1 MNQRNNLELGTTP
14 IKKLFWKYFIP
25 SFTSVV
31 INALYNIVDRIFI
44 GHGVGAYAL
53 SGLSAV
59 FPIMIIFI
67 AFGML
72 VGIGAGIRISINLGK
87 GDRTRAEMVLG
98 NALTLLILL
107 SFVVTISGFC
117 LKEPIL
123 RLFGAGDETL
133 SYANDYLNII
143 LFGATFNMV
152 GFGMNNLIRSEGNAK
167 IAMYSILISAI
178 TNMILDPIFIFG
190 LNMGVKGAA
199 YATIISMAILC
210 IWVLYHFTKST
221 KAVLYLKITNLKLRK
236 DIVWYIVT
244 IGFAPFSMQIASS
257 VVQGMFNTQLIT
269 YGGDLAVGAMGI
281 INSVINLVIMSII
294 AIEIASQPIIGF
306 NVGAKQFQ
314 RVKEILYLGI
324 KYATILSVACWLV
337 VELFPEVLV
346 KVFNSENEE
355 LLTLGTRGLRVMLF
369 CLPIIGFQIIVSNYY
384 QSIGKALI
392 ATIVSLLR
400 QVFLLIPLLFIVP
413 RFMGLNGVWISGPIS
428 DILSFLFALYL
439 FNIEHKKLK
448 KQVALELVEKQ
459 KN

>member
-1 MNQRNNLELGTTP
+1 MNQKNNLELGTTP

-25 SFTSVV
+25 AFTSVV

-72 VGIGAGIRISINLGK
+72 IGIGGGIRISINLGK
-87 GDRTRAEMVLG
+87 GDKDRAEKVLG

-123 RLFGAGDETL
+123 KLFGAGKETL
-133 SYANDYLNII
+133 TYANDYLNII
-143 LFGATFNMV
+143 LFGAIFNMV

-178 TNMILDPIFIFG
+178 TNIILDPIFIFG

-210 IWVLYHFTKST
+210 IWVLYHFTKSN
-221 KAVLYLKITNLKLRK
+221 KAVLYLKLSNLKLRK

-257 VVQGMFNTQLIT
+257 VVQGMFNTQLIA

-281 INSVINLVIMSII
+281 INSVINLIIMSII

-306 NVGAKQFQ
+306 NIGAKQFQ

-324 KYATILSVACWLV
+324 KYATILSISCWLI
-337 VELFPEVLV
+337 VELFPEILV
-346 KVFNSENEE
+346 QAFNSKNKE
-355 LLTLGTRGLRVMLF
+355 LLVLGTRGLRVMLF

-384 QSIGKALI
+384 QSIGKAMI

-400 QVFLLIPLLFIVP
+400 QVFLLIPLLFFIP
-413 RFMGLNGVWISGPIS
+413 QFMGLDGVWISGPIS
-428 DILSFLFALYL
+428 DSLSFLFALYL
-439 FNIEHKKLK
+439 FNKEHKKLQE
-448 KQVALELVEKQ
+448 QVALETVNKHQ
-459 KN
+459 D